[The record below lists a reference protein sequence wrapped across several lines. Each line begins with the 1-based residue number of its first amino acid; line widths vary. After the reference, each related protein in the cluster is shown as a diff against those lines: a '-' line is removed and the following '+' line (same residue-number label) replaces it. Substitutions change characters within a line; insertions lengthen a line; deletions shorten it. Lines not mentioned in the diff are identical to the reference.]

1 MPTRKSLTELNCSV
15 ANTAEL
21 IADRWTVL
29 ILRDA
34 LTGVR
39 RFDRFQASL
48 GIARNVLT
56 ERLNRLVEEGVMVTR
71 PYQERPMRFEYLLTD
86 KGKDLFDVLIALR
99 RFGDR
104 WNPPEPVYVRPLRHL
119 ECGEVTEGIMVCAHC
134 RDDLSVGNVSL
145 GAPERQ
151 PASV

>member
-1 MPTRKSLTELNCSV
+1 MPAKKSLNDLHCSV

-21 IADRWTVL
+21 VADRWTVL

-39 RFDRFQASL
+39 RFDQFQASL

-56 ERLNRLVEEGVMVTR
+56 VRLNQLVEVGIMTTR
-71 PYQERPMRFEYLLTD
+71 LYQERPPRHEYLLTE

-104 WNPPEPVYVRPLRHL
+104 WNPPDPEFVRPIRHVD
-119 ECGEVTEGIMVCAHC
+119 CGELTEGVMVCRHC
-134 RDDLSVGNVSL
+134 QGELDIRNVRL
-145 GAPERQ
+145 ER
-151 PASV
+151 AEVHV